1 MVKKLSLTFFIFTII
16 LTTKILAQTWPMP
29 EAKWTYCLTNAN
41 GAPAGE
47 IIFIITGDTV
57 IEGKSYSIIEEELE
71 SSKGLNIDK
80 GMRTLFTRYE
90 NDTVYRFVNNQEY
103 LYFTF
108 NLNVGDVFSTYRT
121 SGWWWNDSTCS
132 SILPLKVIDIDEIE
146 LSGQI
151 FTKYIL
157 EDTLFQYLYEPS
169 YPDPITYV
177 LVDRIGVINTFPFL
191 NVMEGPDDC
200 WLLTDYGEVRLGK
213 YVDNSFEHTFDE
225 CEGVGVNQFNDNNM
239 FTVFPNPVQHIL
251 NISYSGNL
259 SDEYEISLINLFG
272 QNLFSIKMNVSS
284 IKIDL
289 SKYPKGTYVLSVR
302 NKKNTE
308 KKFQLII
315 I

>member
-1 MVKKLSLTFFIFTII
+1 M
-16 LTTKILAQTWPMP
+16 TKISAQTWPMP

-47 IIFIITGDTV
+47 VIYKITGDTV

-71 SSKGLNIDK
+71 SSNGLNIDK
-80 GMRTLFTRYE
+80 GMRALFTRYE
-90 NDTVYRFVNNQEY
+90 NDTVYRYVNNQEY
-103 LYFTF
+103 LFFTF

-146 LSGQI
+146 LSGQF
-151 FTKYIL
+151 FTKYVL
-157 EDTLFQYLYEPS
+157 EDTLFQYLYETGN
-169 YPDPITYV
+169 PDPITYV

-191 NVMEGPDDC
+191 NVMEGPENC

-225 CEGVGVNQFNDNNM
+225 CDGVGVNQFNDNNM
-239 FTVFPNPVQHIL
+239 FTVFPNPVQGIL
-251 NISYSGNL
+251 NITYPGNL

-272 QNLFSIKMNVSS
+272 QNLFSIKMNASS

-289 SKYPKGTYVLSVR
+289 SKYPKGTYILSVR
-302 NKKNTE
+302 NKNKIE
-308 KKFQLII
+308 KKSQLII
-315 I
+315 M